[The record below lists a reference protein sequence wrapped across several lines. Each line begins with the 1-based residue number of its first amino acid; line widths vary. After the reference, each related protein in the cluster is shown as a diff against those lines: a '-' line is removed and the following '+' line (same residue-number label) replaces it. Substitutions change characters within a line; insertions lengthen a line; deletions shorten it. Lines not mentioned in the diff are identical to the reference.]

1 MKISIIGT
9 GYVGLVTGACL
20 AEKGHQVTCVDIN
33 PERVAALNRA
43 ESPIF
48 EAGLEELL
56 RKHVGKGLSATT
68 DLTAAVLGTELTLI
82 AVGTPFN
89 GNEIDLTFVLGATKQ
104 IGAALKQKSGY
115 HVVVVKSTVVPG
127 TTDQHVLPALEASS
141 GKKAGKDFGVG
152 MNPEFLSE
160 GEAVNDFLFPD
171 VEILNIFTGTAKP
184 VVKNP
189 GNVLRWV
196 ADSRGVVRAGVE
208 LNGDKLRLRYR
219 KDARSSWKTIAES
232 PLTDFDCWPLKFT
245 PDDQDLF
252 VYASNS
258 RNTTGLYIFEVAR
271 RALGECLWQHAEF
284 DIGSIGLTRNGKP
297 ACISYTADRLQSHWL
312 IPEWAAI
319 QAGIDKALPDT
330 VNRMV
335 SVSKDGSKA
344 VFRSFGDRTPGAY
357 YLYEKA
363 THQLQKLRDIMGW
376 INPEEMAPMRPISY
390 VARDGLTIHG
400 YLTLPLGLPATNL
413 PTVIMPHG
421 GPWARDFWGFDSQVQ
436 FLANRGYA
444 VLQMNFRGSTGY
456 GFAFMKA
463 GFKQWGLKM
472 QDDITDGVKWAIAQG
487 ITDKTRVGIF
497 GASYGG
503 YAAMMGLTQTPELY
517 KCGINYAGVTDIT
530 LLLKVDAYRLP
541 KLTGFQ
547 RLALGD
553 AKGDRDKLEATSPI
567 NHVDKIRAPVLLIYG
582 GQDQRVRV
590 TQGKRLASE
599 LTKHGKQYEMIF
611 EEKEGHGFH
620 IEKNK
625 IEMYR
630 KMDAFLKK
638 YL

>member
-1 MKISIIGT
+1 MNRILGVLGFLLQLVALHHFIFAAELPVETFFRDPEFGEAEISPDGKFLALIAPSKGRRNLLAINLENLEMNWLT
-9 GYVGLVTGACL
+9 GFSDRNVYEITWVGNERIVLKMERDGLESGGFYAVNRDGSRKAILIPTPADFKGSEVYN
-20 AEKGHQVTCVDIN
+20 AEILHIWPDD
-33 PERVAALNRA
+33 PEHVLVAA
-43 ESPIF
+43 
-48 EAGLEELL
+48 
-56 RKHVGKGLSATT
+56 
-68 DLTAAVLGTELTLI
+68 
-82 AVGTPFN
+82 
-89 GNEIDLTFVLGATKQ
+89 IDPKFY
-104 IGAALKQKSGY
+104 SGW
-115 HVVVVKSTVVPG
+115 
-127 TTDQHVLPALEASS
+127 
-141 GKKAGKDFGVG
+141 
-152 MNPEFLSE
+152 
-160 GEAVNDFLFPD
+160 NDFLFPD
-171 VEILNIFTGTAKP
+171 VESLNVFTGTAKP

-189 GNVLRWV
+189 GNVLSWV

-232 PLTDFDCWPLKFT
+232 PLADFDCWPLKFT

-252 VYASNS
+252 VYASNG

-312 IPEWAAI
+312 VPEWVAI
-319 QAGIDKALPDT
+319 QAGIDKALPGT
-330 VNRMV
+330 VNRV
-335 SVSKDGSKA
+335 ASVSKDGSKV
-344 VFRSFGDRTPGAY
+344 VFRSSGDRTPGAY
-357 YLYEKA
+357 YLYEKD
-363 THQLQKLRDIMGW
+363 TRQLHKLRDIMGW

-390 VARDGLTIHG
+390 VARDGLTIPG
-400 YLTLPLGLPATNL
+400 YLTLPLGSPGTNL

-421 GPWARDFWGFDSQVQ
+421 GPWTRDRWGFDSEVQ

-599 LTKHGKQYEMIF
+599 LKKHGKQYEMIL
-611 EEKEGHGFH
+611 EEAEGHGFH

-625 IEMYR
+625 IEMY
-630 KMDAFLKK
+630 KKLDAFLKK
-638 YL
+638 NL